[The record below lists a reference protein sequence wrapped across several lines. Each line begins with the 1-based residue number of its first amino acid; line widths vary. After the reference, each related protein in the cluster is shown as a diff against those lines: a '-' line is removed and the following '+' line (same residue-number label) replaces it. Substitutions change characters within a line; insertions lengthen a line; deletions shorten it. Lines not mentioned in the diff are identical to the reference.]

1 MGRLVLRS
9 LLFVLRFNL
18 VERFLN
24 IIVIACIAVFPGIV
38 IGEIT
43 AVSAGASHSLVLMED
58 GSVYSWGANSD
69 GQLGTGGTLESH
81 VPVRVRDLTGSG
93 YLEGIVDIAAG
104 NGFSLALAE
113 DSTVYAWGTN
123 DFGQLGD
130 GTILPSS
137 LPVRVVDSSGTSSLS
152 RIVAISAGSFG
163 CLALDVSGGIWSW
176 GSNREGALGRGDSD
190 LDPHPIPGRVL
201 FSAGAPLQEVADIA
215 CGSMFSFALRE
226 DSTLWA
232 WGSNA
237 DGQLGNDTTLS
248 SYFPRPVLDS
258 AGIDTLGSIVEIAAT
273 GTGVFGIFG
282 HALATDADGKAW
294 SWGRNYN
301 GQLGDGTISSR
312 NLPVRVLNSVGTGFL
327 IDIAQMSAGSEHS
340 LVLLE
345 DGSVYGWGNNYYGVI
360 GDNTTA
366 DKHLPV
372 RVHGIDNIG
381 WLTDIVYIATSNSHN
396 LALDIDGNLCAWG
409 RNDYGQLG
417 DGTTFQ
423 RNYPVAVLPIPIGV
437 VEIPFKPDSLRVTIG
452 PNPFNSAVRIRCSE
466 NSNIEIFDL
475 TGRKVDSASGVEY
488 LWSPSSEIPSGLY
501 LLRIS
506 ARDETIS
513 ARAVYLK

>member
-1 MGRLVLRS
+1 M
-9 LLFVLRFNL
+9 
-18 VERFLN
+18 ERFLN
-24 IIVIACIAVFPGIV
+24 IIIIACIAAFPGIV
-38 IGEIT
+38 NGEIK
-43 AVSAGASHSLVLMED
+43 AVSAGAAHSLVLMED

-69 GQLGTGGTLESH
+69 GQLGTGDTFESH
-81 VPVRVRDLTGSG
+81 VPVRVRDITGSG
-93 YLEGIVDIAAG
+93 YLGEIVDISAG

-113 DSTVYAWGTN
+113 DSTVYAWGAN
-123 DFGQLGD
+123 DYGQLGN

-137 LPVRVVDSSGTSSLS
+137 LPVQVVDSSGTSSLS
-152 RIVAISAGSFG
+152 RIVAISGGSYG

-201 FSAGAPLQEVADIA
+201 FSAGAPLLEVADIA

-226 DSTLWA
+226 DSSLWA

-248 SYFPRPVLDS
+248 SYYSRPVLDS
-258 AGIDTLGSIVEIAAT
+258 AGIDSLGSIVEISAT

-282 HALATDADGKAW
+282 HALAIDSDGKAW
-294 SWGRNYN
+294 SWGRNFN
-301 GQLGDGTISSR
+301 GQLGDGATSSR
-312 NLPVRVLNSVGTGFL
+312 DLPVRVRNSADTGFL
-327 IDIAQMSAGSEHS
+327 MDIAHISAGSEHS
-340 LVLLE
+340 LALLE
-345 DGSVYGWGNNYYGVI
+345 DGSVWGWGNNYYGVI
-360 GDNTTA
+360 GDNSTS

-381 WLTDIVYIATSNSHN
+381 WLTDIVSVATSNSHN
-396 LALDIDGNLCAWG
+396 LALDIDGELCAWG
-409 RNDYGQLG
+409 RNNHGQLG

-437 VEIPFKPDSLRVTIG
+437 EEIPAKPGSLCATVG
-452 PNPFNSAVRIRCSE
+452 PNPFNSAVLIRCNE
-466 NSNIEIFDL
+466 NSDIEIFDL
-475 TGRKVDSASGVEY
+475 TGRKVDSASGMEF

-501 LLRIS
+501 LIRVS
-506 ARDETIS
+506 ARDETFS